1 MDSLWDR
8 DFRID
13 FSPTILSMGE
23 ASKMRPIYLDM
34 VEDAIIFYDKKR
46 ILQGKPREA

>member
-8 DFRID
+8 GFRID

-34 VEDAIIFYDKKR
+34 VEDAIIFYDKR
-46 ILQGKPREA
+46 GILHGNPREA